1 MFDILSEAKGIAP
14 NRDST
19 PNPDIWLLLNFYES
33 LNRERRKIALE
44 FMQYLAEKQK
54 EAEDGAMQRIKM
66 NEVSRVKLVALTR
79 PHQLR
84 CAA

>member
-19 PNPDIWLLLNFYES
+19 PNPDIRLLLNFYES
-33 LNRERRKIALE
+33 SNRERRKIALE

-54 EAEDGAMQRIKM
+54 EAEDGAMQRIM
-66 NEVSRVKLVALTR
+66 RLAE
-79 PHQLR
+79 
-84 CAA
+84 